1 MGHHHELYSRRMFA
15 QLQAVCGVVLQT
27 MSLCMCLLSS
37 LLHIVEKHYAV
48 QQYANAQGLQVYS

>member
-1 MGHHHELYSRRMFA
+1 MFA
-15 QLQAVCGVVLQT
+15 QLQAVCGEVLQT
-27 MSLCMCLLSS
+27 MSLGMCLLSS